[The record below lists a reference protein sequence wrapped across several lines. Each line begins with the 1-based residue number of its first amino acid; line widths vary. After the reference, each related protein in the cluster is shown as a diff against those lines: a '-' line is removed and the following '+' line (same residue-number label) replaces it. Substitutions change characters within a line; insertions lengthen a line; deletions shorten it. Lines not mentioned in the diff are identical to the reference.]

1 MGFAMKK
8 SGKLHRWAVMGPLL
22 LAIGCARLSEAPPE
36 PLPDDATLR
45 AGLARCCAG
54 ADTYP
59 LPVVQVVES
68 AASSIVPVSRAIMV
82 RAPYLQDQ
90 PGARARLLDGAQP
103 LDMVLIANRAHL
115 SGAVGV
121 GYFGHSLLTVGD
133 EAQLRALGV
142 WDDPAVVPF
151 HDRIRAGGLAIEAI
165 EGGVHLAN
173 ADQVMDSDA
182 SALLRPFGLSTA
194 RKRAAIVA
202 LFREIGKP
210 FDVHFDLATEEALF
224 CTELIDR
231 VLPEANLPITTAYGR
246 KVIWPDEVAAASL
259 LGRTGFR
266 LQTYVEGSP
275 TGWREAGWQEMAV
288 KMLAAWQ

>member
-45 AGLARCCAG
+45 VGLARCCAG

-121 GYFGHSLLTVGD
+121 GYFGHSLLIVGS

-165 EGGVHLAN
+165 EGGVHLAT

-182 SALLRPFGLSTA
+182 SAVFRPVGLSPA
-194 RKRAAIVA
+194 RKRAAVIE

-224 CTELIDR
+224 CTELINR
-231 VLPEANLPITTAYGR
+231 VLPEENLPITTAYGR
-246 KVIWPDEVAAASL
+246 KVIWPDDVAAASI
-259 LGRTGFR
+259 LGKTGFR
-266 LQTYVEGSP
+266 LRTYVEGSP
-275 TGWREAGWQEMAV
+275 TGWRVADWRDMAAR
-288 KMLAAWQ
+288 MLAAWQ

>member
-1 MGFAMKK
+1 MKV
-8 SGKLHRWAVMGPLL
+8 SEKLHRWAVLGPLL
-22 LAIGCARLSEAPPE
+22 LAMGCARLSEAPPA

-45 AGLARCCAG
+45 AALEACCAG
-54 ADTYP
+54 PDTYP

-68 AASSIVPVSRAIMV
+68 AASSIVPFSRAV
-82 RAPYLQDQ
+82 LLRAPYLQDR
-90 PGARARLLDGAQP
+90 PGARAALLDGAQP

-121 GYFGHSLLTVGD
+121 GYFGHSLLIVGD

-182 SALLRPFGLSTA
+182 SALLRPSGLSTA